1 MKPSMNHVVG
11 AIALAA
17 LLTACGGGP
26 SNGVPLGTSPA
37 LSLAGAGSDTGG
49 AGSGTSS
56 SGGDTSGTGSSGG
69 TTGGGGT
76 AGTGDGGGT
85 GGSGSTGGGT
95 TPPSDPVT
103 DAVTDSHS
111 DATAQFNEELQ
122 ASLQDLANQGTLCTD
137 NGAKQ
142 ILGKKIS
149 SLTHFVDNVAAIV
162 TAAVQAGQPV
172 DKQAL
177 IDLLNQYRAEDK
189 EWLANP
195 QQLLEACGWSLE
207 EFTATKAQNSNSI
220 DSLYDGLISL
230 IQSL

>member
-1 MKPSMNHVVG
+1 MKARMNFIASAV
-11 AIALAA
+11 ALAA

-37 LSLAGAGSDTGG
+37 LSLAGGGSDTGG
-49 AGSGTSS
+49 AGSGTN
-56 SGGDTSGTGSSGG
+56 
-69 TTGGGGT
+69 
-76 AGTGDGGGT
+76 
-85 GGSGSTGGGT
+85 
-95 TPPSDPVT
+95 VT

-111 DATAQFNEELQ
+111 DTTAQFNEELQ

-149 SLTHFVDNVAAIV
+149 SLSHFVDNVAAIV
-162 TAAVQAGQPV
+162 TAAVQAGQPI

-230 IQSL
+230 TQSL